1 MRWEPAPKNYNP
13 RAAIIYFTNCS
24 YGLRLRLGV
33 IFLERFD
40 DFDTTPIP
48 KYNPNPG
55 ISCPSDPNCY
65 QSAFAFMLC
74 PVRPPGGLGERTN
87 PQTIRLTTIY
97 SANSS
102 PGRCI
107 FCIRLLSDMFRTK
120 SVFIVPVSHTSS
132 RTVASATGNNS
143 YAFVWKV
150 VTCQQFLCFNMLICF
165 V

>member
-1 MRWEPAPKNYNP
+1 MILILSLNTTLTLAFHVPQIQI
-13 RAAIIYFTNCS
+13 AIS
-24 YGLRLRLGV
+24 PPSL
-33 IFLERFD
+33 
-40 DFDTTPIP
+40 
-48 KYNPNPG
+48 
-55 ISCPSDPNCY
+55 SCYVLSG
-65 QSAFAFMLC
+65 
-74 PVRPPGGLGERTN
+74 PPGGLGERTN